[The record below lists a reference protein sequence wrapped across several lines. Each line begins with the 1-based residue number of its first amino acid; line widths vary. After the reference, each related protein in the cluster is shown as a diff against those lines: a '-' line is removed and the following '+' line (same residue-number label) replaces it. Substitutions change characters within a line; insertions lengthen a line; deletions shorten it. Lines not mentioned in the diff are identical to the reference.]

1 MKDNDGLSMT
11 TLQLSEATCAAL
23 KAADE
28 RNYVAA
34 VRGDIVRDYPALA
47 DDPTL
52 RERLNAAFARTKELG
67 FERDALVVDF
77 LYMEA
82 SDPGFYN
89 APSVAAWLNKPGVP
103 AEQRFEML
111 LQVAQ
116 KKQQEM
122 KENH

>member
-1 MKDNDGLSMT
+1 M
-11 TLQLSEATCAAL
+11 QLTDEQWKLL
-23 KAADE
+23 KVYED
-28 RNYVAA
+28 RNYVDFI
-34 VRGDIVRDYPALA
+34 RGHIGRDYPALA

-67 FERDALVVDF
+67 FTHDGPIVDF

-82 SDPGFYN
+82 GDPGFYKMP
-89 APSVAAWLNKPGVP
+89 AVAAWLNKPDVP

-111 LQVAQ
+111 LQGTR

-122 KENH
+122 KEQN